1 MNNFHNHKQLSDVNQ
16 LYVKYNSRLGSISR
30 EKPLNNSRIELI
42 RPRCLDLVEQP
53 RLDRFVNELSPQT
66 RAVNARK
73 NTRGEEGGERK
84 GKEREKKTMVG
95 AWRKN
100 TFNGVGSLRSPLEDR

>member
-73 NTRGEEGGERK
+73 NTRGEGGGE
-84 GKEREKKTMVG
+84 EREKKE
-95 AWRKN
+95 RKKRWLARGEK
-100 TFNGVGSLRSPLEDR
+100 TRLTGSVH